1 MPDKLKIAVI
11 LASTR
16 PERVGPAVAD
26 WVMEGTADR
35 EAATYTL
42 VDLAD
47 QNLPLLDEP
56 EPASSGTYPHEH
68 TRAWS
73 ELVTGFDG
81 FVFVTPE
88 YNRGIPGALKNSL
101 DFLYAEWNDKAAAF
115 VGYGVVGAARA
126 VEHLRGIASEVQ
138 LAHVRQ
144 GLYSDSWGVWA
155 LAGICLIVI
164 IETGLLFP
172 FLPGDSLL
180 FTVGLFIG
188 TGALGVPLWLSPRA
202 APTVLRR

>member
-56 EPASSGTYPHEH
+56 EPASSGTYTHEH

-101 DFLYAEWNDKAAAF
+101 DFLYAEWNDKAAAICC
-115 VGYGVVGAARA
+115 YGSSGGLRVAEQLKLVLGELQIATVRSQVSISIYDDMTDFSVMSPRDYQPRNRA
-126 VEHLRGIASEVQ
+126 SMFDQ
-138 LAHVRQ
+138 LER
-144 GLYSDSWGVWA
+144 WA
-155 LAGICLIVI
+155 
-164 IETGLLFP
+164 
-172 FLPGDSLL
+172 
-180 FTVGLFIG
+180 
-188 TGALGVPLWLSPRA
+188 GALRPLRSA
-202 APTVLRR
+202 D